1 MAKTAKCRLSRVSCQ
16 HRAWRPHISSVCAQI
31 RGRYDC
37 YLFISRSS
45 FFVFFRVV
53 PLFHSRGFLF
63 LRACPFGNSQK
74 LSSEGRLVTQ
84 CFSARAGCV
93 VATPAGLFWSFKRRI
108 GGNSCPV
115 KRALIEGAQV
125 KTPSVSSIVSEA
137 LFLPRS
143 LRAAAVWKQT
153 SGSAGPCGSLR
164 VCGVLCSPSVP
175 PGCWQGADF
184 LWCETSGGWR
194 RSRVLFLYLPAER
207 EI

>member
-1 MAKTAKCRLSRVSCQ
+1 MIAIYLYREALFSFFPRCPALPLARVS
-16 HRAWRPHISSVCAQI
+16 
-31 RGRYDC
+31 
-37 YLFISRSS
+37 LFTCVS
-45 FFVFFRVV
+45 
-53 PLFHSRGFLF
+53 LWKL
-63 LRACPFGNSQK
+63 AK

>member
-1 MAKTAKCRLSRVSCQ
+1 MIA
-16 HRAWRPHISSVCAQI
+16 I
-31 RGRYDC
+31 
-37 YLFISRSS
+37 YLYREALFS
-45 FFVFFRVV
+45 FFFRVV

-153 SGSAGPCGSLR
+153 SGSAGPCRSLR

-175 PGCWQGADF
+175 PGAGADRQGADF